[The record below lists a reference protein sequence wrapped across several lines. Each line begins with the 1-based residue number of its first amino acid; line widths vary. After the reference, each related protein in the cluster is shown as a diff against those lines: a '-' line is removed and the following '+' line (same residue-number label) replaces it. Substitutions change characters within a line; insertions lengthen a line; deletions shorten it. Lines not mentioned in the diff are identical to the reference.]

1 MKQML
6 VKQQLITRKQWG
18 KLLMGILVIFVSMQ
32 LVARVG
38 IPQLQRFIAS
48 GAPNPPSQ
56 TNAVTE
62 KVEADKK
69 LQ

>member
-18 KLLMGILVIFVSMQ
+18 KLLIGMVVIFICMQ
-32 LVARVG
+32 LVSRVG

-62 KVEADKK
+62 TVEADEK
-69 LQ
+69 LR